1 VEGRPLDDDAELIDR
16 ARGGDVTAFEQLVER
31 YQHVALRV
39 AHVVGGFDN
48 AADITQEAFV
58 KAWRALD
65 RFRTG
70 SPFRPWLLRIVANEA
85 RNSRR
90 AAGRR
95 AHLALRVSGNRPSGD
110 AAPSSE
116 EAVLGAER
124 RELVLAALATL
135 PKAQRDVISCRFLA
149 GLNESET
156 AEVLGCRPGTV
167 KSRTSRALDAL
178 RAHLGEAFALEG
190 GALRG

>member
-1 VEGRPLDDDAELIDR
+1 MEGRPLDEDAELIDR
-16 ARGGDVTAFEQLVER
+16 ARGGEVTAFEQLVER

-39 AHVVGGFDN
+39 AHVVGGFDS
-48 AADITQEAFV
+48 AADVTQEAFV

-65 RFRTG
+65 RFRPG

-95 AHLALRVSGNRPSGD
+95 AHLALRASGHRPSED

-124 RELVLAALATL
+124 REAVLAALATL
-135 PKAQRDVISCRFLA
+135 PKAQRDVVSCRFLA
-149 GLNESET
+149 GLNERET

-178 RAHLGEAFALEG
+178 RAYLGDAFELEG
-190 GALRG
+190 GALHG